1 MNVGTILLCIFA
13 TLLGYQAWNKYTAPV
28 SPLTIETPGFL
39 TTQQVGKTRQI
50 QSMHGDASMATEA
63 SRRRAIAAQRYC
75 GGTLNLHKK
84 NIRETRTSTG
94 QTTGYLE
101 AYMISTMCTM
111 VPPLAAPV
119 EPPVEPPVVPRF
131 IEFDGG
137 NSNTDAVDFRFDGNE
152 NGPYYDGGNTE
163 THRPNEHDG
172 GNADT
177 QIFSSYFE
185 GGDAFTSIYNYFFDA
200 GSA

>member
-13 TLLGYQAWNKYTAPV
+13 TLLGYQAWSTYSAPV
-28 SPLTIETPGFL
+28 SPLRIETPGFL
-39 TTQQVGKTRQI
+39 TSQQVGRTRHI

-63 SRRRAIAAQRYC
+63 HRRRAIAAQRYC
-75 GGTLNLHKK
+75 GGTLNLPKK
-84 NIRETRTSTG
+84 NIRETRTSKGTH
-94 QTTGYLE
+94 TGYLE

-111 VPPLAAPV
+111 APQVPIV
-119 EPPVEPPVVPRF
+119 EPPVAEF

-137 NSNTDAVDFRFDGNE
+137 NANTDVFDFRFDGNE
-152 NGPYYDGGNTE
+152 TGPYYDGGDAG

-177 QIFSSYFE
+177 DVFSSWFNA
-185 GGDAFTSIYNYFFDA
+185 GDAFTAAYEYFFDG

>member
-1 MNVGTILLCIFA
+1 MNVGTIVLCIFA
-13 TLLGYQAWNKYTAPV
+13 TLLGYQAWNNYVAPV
-28 SPLTIETPGFL
+28 SPLRIETPGFL
-39 TTQQVGKTRQI
+39 TSQQVGRTRQI

-63 SRRRAIAAQRYC
+63 HRRRAIAGQRYC
-75 GGTLNLHKK
+75 GGTLNLPKK
-84 NIRETRTSTG
+84 AIRETRTSTG

-111 VPPLAAPV
+111 APKVPIVVPPAESP
-119 EPPVEPPVVPRF
+119 F

-137 NSNTDAVDFRFDGNE
+137 NANTENVDLVFDGNE
-152 NGPYYDGGNTE
+152 NGPYYDGGNAG

-177 QIFSSYFE
+177 DVFSSYFE
-185 GGDAFTSIYNYFFDA
+185 GGDAFTSLYNYFFDGGGA
-200 GSA
+200 